1 VPLTTRRY
9 QPWNYAE
16 IRPSLIRLQ
25 IPAECASGLQP
36 IRSSASRDRGSHNSS
51 RSPYASSFA
60 SHSSGPSNTPR
71 GSSLFASS
79 ASRGRSSQDSS
90 QSPYASPY
98 ASRSSGY
105 GAPSNTPRG
114 SSLFASSAPES
125 RGSQHSSLSP
135 YTSSSPS
142 SAGSYTSYNSAKSH
156 LTDYKPRGGWFP
168 SFGYR

>member
-1 VPLTTRRY
+1 MQRSDPRSSGYRSL
-9 QPWNYAE
+9 
-16 IRPSLIRLQ
+16 PSAPRGSSLF
-25 IPAECASGLQP
+25 G
-36 IRSSASRDRGSHNSS
+36 SSASRDRGSHNSS

-60 SHSSGPSNTPR
+60 SHSSGPSNTPW

-90 QSPYASPY
+90 QSPYATPY

-114 SSLFASSAPES
+114 SSLFASSAPGS
-125 RGSQHSSLSP
+125 RGAQHSSRSP

-168 SFGYR
+168 SFGYRRIVIGLALLMV